1 MIASHSQGSFAHSN
15 SILRPSRGP
24 APFLSRPMSTS
35 LERRRHVVCE
45 ALNRWQNDNS
55 SYRQQARPFH
65 SDPVGIQPPP
75 SHVLSHLPCMGT
87 TLWMHAR
94 LGKVNKM
101 QWVYTIYTGLPCT
114 ILDCSPPNRDACLQV
129 RACSAT
135 SIADVPPVLQRSD
148 SLDYS
153 TALSLDNIRQSLIRQ
168 EDTIIFSLIERAQ
181 FAANEPV
188 YQPGAIAVPGKS
200 PPDFSCVTRVIMSFN
215 HKLIGSKSQFDI
227 CPVWQMLVFL
237 QSCTSRAKSSSI
249 GWICSGLSAD
259 V

>member
-1 MIASHSQGSFAHSN
+1 MIASHSQGSFTHSN
-15 SILRPSRGP
+15 SILRSSRGP

-45 ALNRWQNDNS
+45 ALNRWQNDNA

-75 SHVLSHLPCMGT
+75 SHACPTYPVWAQLFKCLCPWGSSIKCSGYVFIHRA
-87 TLWMHAR
+87 TLY
-94 LGKVNKM
+94 
-101 QWVYTIYTGLPCT
+101 QTGLQ
-114 ILDCSPPNRDACLQV
+114 PPNRDACLQDW
-129 RACSAT
+129 ACSAT

-188 YQPGAIAVPGKS
+188 YQSGAIAVPGAS
-200 PPDFSCVTRVIMSFN
+200 LTGFSCVTCVD
-215 HKLIGSKSQFDI
+215 H
-227 CPVWQMLVFL
+227 VFL
-237 QSCTSRAKSSSI
+237 PLIDWEQANLSSIAALYGKCLFPCNPVQADPKSSS
-249 GWICSGLSAD
+249 GH
-259 V
+259 